1 MTEEVLGDLEEKYYQ
16 TIKRKSITKAKW
28 NYWYQTLNYLRPFA
42 LKNNRI
48 THLIQHIMY
57 SNYFKIAFRTLSRN
71 KVFAFI
77 HILGLTIGTAACLLI
92 MQYVYFEKSYDTF
105 HENAENIYRV
115 PIEYS
120 KGFGAFPKTAATHP
134 ALGPAMKADFPE
146 VEDFARL
153 FHPANMGMKL
163 AFSYTGKPGQ
173 RVSAAEDKIYFAD
186 SSFFNIFSFPFKL
199 GDPKTALSAPN
210 TVVLSATMAKKYFG
224 NENPIGKTINANGRA
239 ELTVSGV
246 FEDIPDN
253 SHINFNGLISFHTFF
268 GRPFGPTSAWL
279 WPEFY
284 TYVLLKPESNPKAI
298 AARFPKFTKKY
309 MASIHKEHNFQTY
322 FSLQPLLDIHLK
334 SECANEIVA
343 TGSERTVSFL
353 SLLALFILIIA
364 WVNYINLSTSK
375 AIERAK
381 EVGVRKVV
389 GAEKK
394 QLIGQFLVEA
404 TLLNGVS
411 IILGVLLAN
420 IFLPQFAQLTG
431 KNIGNALLNSQL
443 LSQPIFWLILLGVT
457 LLGGL
462 LSGFYPAIVLSAF
475 RPVQVLKG
483 YLHKSKQTVSLRKA
497 LVSFQFIL
505 SIVLIAGTLLITNQ
519 LSFMANKE
527 LGYEKDQVLV
537 IKSPLITDST
547 TTLKTTALKTELLQY
562 PAITSFTKST
572 EVPGKLIAL
581 RSESRKEGLDK
592 EANISMHL
600 KSIDD
605 QFLSTFNI
613 PLVAGRNFTETERSN
628 PFDSDNT
635 KILLNEI
642 LATRLGFRN
651 PEDALGKSI
660 LFKLGPEDRKAQVI
674 GVVKNYHQ
682 RSLKEDYDPILY
694 LHPSYDPWK
703 YYSLNIQTEDWGE
716 TIAMIEKKYEATFA
730 GNSFEYFFLDDF
742 FDRQYRAEQQFGKVC
757 QLIAALAIFVACLG
771 FFGLSTLLL
780 AQRRKEIGIRKILG
794 ASPQRILLLVS
805 KDFIYMLL
813 MANVIAVPIIFYFGR
828 QWLNNFAFNTG
839 LSWPIFVLPIL
850 FLLSIVFVIVGIQMY
865 RTAILNPIISLR
877 NE

>member
-1 MTEEVLGDLEEKYYQ
+1 
-16 TIKRKSITKAKW
+16 
-28 NYWYQTLNYLRPFA
+28 
-42 LKNNRI
+42 
-48 THLIQHIMY
+48 MY
-57 SNYFKIAFRTLSRN
+57 SNYFKIALRTLSRN

-92 MQYVYFEKSYDTF
+92 IQYVYFEKSYDTF

-163 AFSYTGKPGQ
+163 AFSYTGEPGQ
-173 RVSAAEDKIYFAD
+173 RISAAEDKVYFAD
-186 SSFFNIFSFPFKL
+186 SSFLNLFSFPFKL

-210 TVVLSATMAKKYFG
+210 TLVLSATMAKKYFG
-224 NENPIGKTINANGRA
+224 NENPIGKTISANGRT

-268 GRPFGPTSAWL
+268 SRPFRPNSAWL

-284 TYVLLKPESNPKAI
+284 TYVLLKPESDPKAI
-298 AARFPKFTKKY
+298 AARFPEFTKKY
-309 MASIHKEHNFQTY
+309 MAAIHKEHKFQTY

-334 SECANEIVA
+334 SECANEIVP
-343 TGSERTVSFL
+343 TGSEQTVSFL
-353 SLLALFILIIA
+353 FLLALFILVIA

-394 QLIGQFLVEA
+394 QLIGQFLIEA
-404 TLLNGVS
+404 TLLNGIS
-411 IILGVLLAN
+411 IILGVILAN
-420 IFLPQFAQLTG
+420 IFLPQFSQLTG
-431 KNIGNALLNSQL
+431 KNIGNALLNIEL
-443 LSQPIFWLILLGVT
+443 LSQPIFWLILLGSI

-497 LVSFQFIL
+497 LVGFQFIL
-505 SIVLIAGTLLITNQ
+505 SIILIAGTLLITNQ
-519 LSFMANKE
+519 LSFMANQE

-581 RSESRKEGLDK
+581 RSESRKEGLEK

-613 PLVAGRNFTETERSN
+613 PLIAGRNFLETERTN
-628 PFDSDNT
+628 PFDSDKT
-635 KILLNEI
+635 TVKVLLNEL
-642 LATRLGFRN
+642 LATRLGFLN
-651 PEDALGKSI
+651 SADAIGKSI
-660 LFKLGPEDRKAQVI
+660 LFKLGPKDRKAQVL

-694 LHPSYDPWK
+694 LNPTYDPWK

-716 TIAMIEKKYEATFA
+716 TIALIEKKYEATFT
-730 GNSFEYFFLDDF
+730 GNSFEYFFLDEF

-813 MANVIAVPIIFYFGR
+813 MANVIAIPIIFYFGR
-828 QWLNNFAFNTG
+828 QWLNNFAFNIG

-865 RTAILNPIISLR
+865 RTAVLNPIISLR